1 MQELTFTFSQEGTDQ
16 PTVAATF
23 INTIGSFAISAS
35 GTGKFPIVST
45 GAFPVKEKVLLPAPT
60 SFVNNNGDHIMV
72 AFNWMDQNTVEVN
85 CATVPDGNETALNY
99 TDFPVTIKVKP

>member
-16 PTVAATF
+16 PTVAATL
-23 INTIGSFAISAS
+23 INEIGSFAISAT

-60 SFVNNNGDHIMV
+60 SFVNNNGDHIQIT
-72 AFNWMDQNTVEVN
+72 FNWLDANTIEAN